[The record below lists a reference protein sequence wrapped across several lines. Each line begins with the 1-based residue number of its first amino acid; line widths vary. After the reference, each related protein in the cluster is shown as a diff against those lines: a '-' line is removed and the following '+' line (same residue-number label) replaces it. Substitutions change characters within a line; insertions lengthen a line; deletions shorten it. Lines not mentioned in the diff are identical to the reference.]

1 MSVIDEALRK
11 LEDERN
17 QPARQDS
24 GGAYMAAPRVE
35 APATSNI
42 SRLLW
47 MVLGGGVV
55 AAVVLTWLGT
65 GSQPTAPVAT
75 VAVVTPVQAVAA
87 VAPVAAVVPVPAA
100 VVAAVPV
107 VETVTTVAT
116 VPAVPAVAAP
126 VPSQPVATLPVAPLP
141 VAPLPVTP
149 LPAPPPVLAWQS
161 PAWVRS
167 AGVLM
172 SRGDR
177 AGALQSWSQGLA
189 RLSPKEALSVL
200 PASASDTAAMTL
212 YRSLSGQFPAVLAQD
227 NSALR
232 VLLVPDAGE
241 VSDVLADLR
250 KQLKRKTLATT
261 TVAAWRAE
269 LDVLKVAKPTAA
281 VPLPSALAMPVQPA
295 AVAMAQRPVAPLVEL
310 ESVSS
315 AQGTANSSAAEILRR
330 FTAVERMLSQGQF
343 DSALNAVGLVEAE
356 LGETWQT
363 SYLKGTAAQGLRRWD
378 EAIAA
383 LTRAHQQNPA
393 SMKVLL
399 NRAICLQEIGKHEG
413 ALDDLRQATAL
424 SPGTPELVANSAYS
438 LDALGRPAEALVQ
451 YQKFLEMTA
460 GRDEYTKL
468 RAWASKR
475 VAR

>member
-17 QPARQDS
+17 QQARKDS
-24 GGAYMAAPRVE
+24 GGEYMAAPRLE
-35 APATSNI
+35 APSTSNI

-55 AAVVLTWLGT
+55 AVVVLTWAGK
-65 GSQPTAPVAT
+65 GSERAAPVAT
-75 VAVVTPVQAVAA
+75 V
-87 VAPVAAVVPVPAA
+87 VAPVAAVASVAAVVPTPVPAA
-100 VVAAVPV
+100 ASVVEAVP
-107 VETVTTVAT
+107 TVPT
-116 VPAVPAVAAP
+116 VPAVPVVAAP
-126 VPSQPVATLPVAPLP
+126 VPAQPVVTLPVAPS
-141 VAPLPVTP
+141 V
-149 LPAPPPVLAWQS
+149 PPPVLAWQA

-167 AGVLM
+167 AGALM

-189 RLSPKEALSVL
+189 KLSPKDALIVL
-200 PASASDTAAMTL
+200 PASVSDTAAVAL
-212 YRSLSGQFPAVLAQD
+212 YRSLSGQFPALLAQD
-227 NSALR
+227 NGALR

-241 VSDVLADLR
+241 VSEVVADLR
-250 KQLKRKTLATT
+250 TQLKRKALKTT

-269 LDVLKVAKPTAA
+269 LDVLKLAKSTVA
-281 VPLPSALAMPVQPA
+281 VPVQPA
-295 AVAMAQRPVAPLVEL
+295 AVAMAQRPAPPLVEL

-343 DSALNAVGLVEAE
+343 DSALTAVGQVEAE

-413 ALDDLRQATAL
+413 ALEDLRQATAL

-438 LDALGRPAEALVQ
+438 LDALGRPADALAQ

-460 GRDEYTKL
+460 GRDEYAKL

-475 VAR
+475 VVR

>member
-1 MSVIDEALRK
+1 
-11 LEDERN
+11 
-17 QPARQDS
+17 
-24 GGAYMAAPRVE
+24 
-35 APATSNI
+35 
-42 SRLLW
+42 
-47 MVLGGGVV
+47 VV
-55 AAVVLTWLGT
+55 
-65 GSQPTAPVAT
+65 P
-75 VAVVTPVQAVAA
+75 
-87 VAPVAAVVPVPAA
+87 VPVPAA

-126 VPSQPVATLPVAPLP
+126 VPSQPVATLPVAPLQ

-189 RLSPKEALSVL
+189 KLSPKDALIVL
-200 PASASDTAAMTL
+200 PASASDTAAVTL

-232 VLLVPDAGE
+232 VLLVPDPGE

-250 KQLKRKTLATT
+250 KQLKRKALATM

-269 LDVLKVAKPTAA
+269 FDVLKVAKPTAA
-281 VPLPSALAMPVQPA
+281 VPVQPA
-295 AVAMAQRPVAPLVEL
+295 VVAMAQRQAPPLVEL

-343 DSALNAVGLVEAE
+343 DSALTAVGQVEAE

-378 EAIAA
+378 DAIAA

-438 LDALGRPAEALVQ
+438 LDALGRPAEALLQ

>member
-1 MSVIDEALRK
+1 MSVIDDALRK
-11 LEDERN
+11 LEDERS
-17 QPARQDS
+17 QRARQDS
-24 GGAYMAAPRVE
+24 GSGSEYMAAPRLE
-35 APATSNI
+35 SPKTSNV

-47 MVLGGGVV
+47 MILGGSVV
-55 AAVVLTWLGT
+55 AVVVWTWVGT
-65 GSQPTAPVAT
+65 GSQQPLP
-75 VAVVTPVQAVAA
+75 
-87 VAPVAAVVPVPAA
+87 VAPVAAVAPIAQLTPPVPA

-107 VETVTTVAT
+107 AEP
-116 VPAVPAVAAP
+116 VPAVPTLTSLPKVPTAVP
-126 VPSQPVATLPVAPLP
+126 TPPVATPTV
-141 VAPLPVTP
+141 
-149 LPAPPPVLAWQS
+149 PPPVLAWQS
-161 PAWVRS
+161 PVWVRN
-167 AGVLM
+167 AAALM

-189 RLSPKEALSVL
+189 KLSPKDALIVL
-200 PASASDTAAMTL
+200 PSSASDTATVAL
-212 YRSLSGQFPAVLAQD
+212 YRSLSVQFPALLAQD
-227 NSALR
+227 NGALR
-232 VLLVPDAGE
+232 VLLVPDVGE

-250 KQLKRKTLATT
+250 TQLKRRALTTT

-269 LDVLKVAKPTAA
+269 SDVLKLAKPPAT
-281 VPLPSALAMPVQPA
+281 VPVQPVVA
-295 AVAMAQRPVAPLVEL
+295 AIPVQSAMALTEP
-310 ESVSS
+310 ESAIS

-330 FTAVERMLSQGQF
+330 FAEVERLLSQGQF
-343 DSALNAVGLVEAE
+343 DTAMSVVGQLETE

-378 EAIAA
+378 DAIVA
-383 LTRAHQQNPA
+383 LTRAHQLNPA

-399 NRAICLQEIGKHEG
+399 NRAICLQEVGKHEA
-413 ALDDLRQATAL
+413 ALADLRQAIAM

-460 GRDEYTKL
+460 GRDEYAKL